1 MRINFKAFADFKL
14 NGLKEAHIYK
24 ITHFTTKV
32 RIFIVIGLLYIPF
45 PRRCIYTKM
54 LVDISIFLHLMAEE
68 HSFKSCDISYMWEM
82 GKMRP
87 LV

>member
-32 RIFIVIGLLYIPF
+32 RIFIVIGLLYIPLD
-45 PRRCIYTKM
+45 PPPLRMSMRRSKM
-54 LVDISIFLHLMAEE
+54 TIIHVLPCTGMLYGTLNTFRMKH
-68 HSFKSCDISYMWEM
+68 
-82 GKMRP
+82 P
-87 LV
+87 TP